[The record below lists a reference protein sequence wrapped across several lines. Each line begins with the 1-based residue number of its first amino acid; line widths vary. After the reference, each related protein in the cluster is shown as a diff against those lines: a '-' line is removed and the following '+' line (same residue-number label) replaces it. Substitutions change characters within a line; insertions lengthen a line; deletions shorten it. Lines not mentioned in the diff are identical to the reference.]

1 MTRTTPRLVLAIL
14 VMALVAATAQG
25 AATIVIINNDPA
37 GVGFNDPT
45 PAAPVGGNPG
55 TTIGQ
60 QRLNVFN
67 QAASIWGAA
76 LDSTVTI
83 NVQAT
88 WEALTCDASSAVL
101 GSCGALA
108 VDFDFANAPFTS
120 TWYLIALANRLAT
133 TDLDPTGNDMRARF
147 NVNLGS
153 PTCLAGSGWYYGFD
167 GNEGALIDFLA
178 VLLHEMGHGLGFAT
192 TTSGTSGVWLSDPT
206 AIPPIPPMPSAYDH
220 FLLDGTTGLL
230 WSDPTETNPQRV
242 ASAITGVGLTWTGAN
257 ADAYGVAN
265 MDDAPQ
271 LVVSGD
277 GAANGSYYV
286 GTASFGP
293 PLSSPGVT
301 AMMEVANDGTAPNS
315 DACTALTGFTAG
327 RLCVVDRGTC
337 TFVIKAANCQT
348 AGAVGMIVVE
358 NAAGVPPPAGLGG
371 TDPSITIPAVR
382 VTLSDGTLIKANLP
396 ATGNLST
403 TATRLAGMN
412 VSGRMLMYAPSPY
425 QSGSSV
431 SHWDTSA
438 SPNLLMEPAIN
449 ADLNHTLDATLEL
462 FRDIGWFVPVPVE
475 LMFLEIE

>member
-1 MTRTTPRLVLAIL
+1 MTRMTSRLVLFAL
-14 VMALVAATAQG
+14 LVALAATTAQG
-25 AATIVIINNDPA
+25 AATIVIINGDAA
-37 GVGFNDPT
+37 GVGFNDAT

-60 QRLNVFN
+60 QRLNVFT
-67 QAASIWGAA
+67 QAAAVYGAA
-76 LDSTVTI
+76 LNSNVTI
-83 NVQAT
+83 NVYAR
-88 WEALTCDASSAVL
+88 WLALSCTSTTAVL
-101 GSCGALA
+101 GSCGA
-108 VDFDFANAPFTS
+108 VEYWDNFTNAPFTN
-120 TWYLIALANRLAT
+120 TWYQVALANRLAM
-133 TDLDPTGNDMRARF
+133 TDLNPAANDMNAQF
-147 NVNLGS
+147 NINLGNAG
-153 PTCLAGSGWYYGFD
+153 CLDGTTWYYGYD
-167 GNEGALIDFLA
+167 GNESATQIDFLA

-192 TTSGTSGVWLSDPT
+192 TTSGNTGAWNT
-206 AIPPIPPMPSAYDH
+206 GNPSAYDH
-220 FLLDGTTGLL
+220 FLRDEATGLL
-230 WSDPTETNPQRV
+230 WSDPTETNAQRQ
-242 ASAITGVGLTWTGAN
+242 ASALTGVGLTWTGAN

-301 AMMEVANDGTAPNS
+301 ATMELANDGTATTS
-315 DACTALTGFTAG
+315 DACEALVGFTSG
-327 RLCVVDRGTC
+327 RLCVVDRGNC
-337 TFVIKAANCQT
+337 TFVIKATNCQT
-348 AGAVGMIVVE
+348 AGAVGMIVVD
-358 NAAGVPPPAGLGG
+358 NAAGVPPPPGLGG
-371 TDPSITIPAVR
+371 TDPTITIPAVR
-382 VTLSDGTLIKANLP
+382 VTLTDGTLIKANLP

-403 TATRLAGMN
+403 TNTRLAGMN
-412 VSGRMLMYAPSPY
+412 TSGRFLMYAPSPY

-438 SPNLLMEPAIN
+438 SPNLLMEPSIN

>member
-1 MTRTTPRLVLAIL
+1 MTRTTSRLLLTALVLAL
-14 VMALVAATAQG
+14 AATTAQG
-25 AATIVIINNDPA
+25 AATIVIINGDPA
-37 GVGFNDPT
+37 GVGFNDTT

-76 LDSTVTI
+76 LNSSVTI
-83 NVQAT
+83 NVYAR
-88 WEALTCDASSAVL
+88 WLALTCTSTSAVL
-101 GSCGALA
+101 GSCG
-108 VDFDFANAPFTS
+108 VPEMFHDFSNAPFTATQYQPS
-120 TWYLIALANRLAT
+120 LANRLSM
-133 TDLDPTGNDMRARF
+133 TDLNPADNDMNAQF
-147 NVNLGS
+147 NVNLGNAG
-153 PTCLAGSGWYYGFD
+153 CLDGSGWYYGYD

-192 TTSGTSGVWLSDPT
+192 WTSGSSGAWWSG
-206 AIPPIPPMPSAYDH
+206 MPCAYDH
-220 FLLDGTTGLL
+220 FLLDETTGLL
-230 WSDPTETNPQRV
+230 WSDPTETNTQRQ
-242 ASAITGVGLTWTGAN
+242 ASALTGVGLTWTGTN

-301 AMMEVANDGTAPNS
+301 ATMELANDGTATTS
-315 DACTALTGFTAG
+315 DACEALVGFTSG

-337 TFVIKAANCQT
+337 TFVIKATNCQA
-348 AGAVGMIVVE
+348 AGAVGMIVVD
-358 NAAGVPPPAGLGG
+358 NAAGVPPPPGLGG
-371 TDPSITIPAVR
+371 TDPTITIPAVR

-403 TATRLAGMN
+403 TSARLAGMN
-412 VSGRMLMYAPSPY
+412 PSGRMLMYAPNPY
-425 QSGSSV
+425 QAGSSV

-438 SPNLLMEPAIN
+438 SPNLLMEPAIS
-449 ADLNHTLDATLEL
+449 ADLDHTLDATLEL